1 MEEGVRATEKTAEEV
16 PVRIP
21 CIPYRTGDSP
31 ERLAAVCAR
40 GDSASAAIR
49 ASVSTV
55 LEAVRTRGD
64 AAVVEYTEQFD
75 HVRLSPEE
83 FRVPMG
89 VCEQALEEL
98 EPTLA
103 EALRAAHENIRR
115 FHEHHRPASWTVDDG
130 DGVVLGKR
138 YAPVAAAGLYVPG
151 GTAPLFSSVLMSVVP
166 AKVARVPR
174 VALCTPPSSAGLPS
188 PATLAACA
196 LAGVDEVY
204 RIGGIQAIAAMAYG
218 TGTVAPVDVIAGP
231 GNAFV
236 QEAKR
241 RLAGTVG
248 IDMVAGPSEIVVI
261 ADETANPAWIAADL
275 LSQAE
280 HGSGAEASVAIV
292 TSEGLGERIA
302 TEVDTQIRFLP
313 RSAMAEKALNAYG
326 TIFVVPD
333 LQTAC
338 ELTNR
343 IAPEHV
349 ELHTA
354 DPWALVDSIRCAGA
368 IFIGENSPEPVG
380 DYYAGTNH
388 ILPTG
393 RAARFAS
400 SVGVDTFLRAT
411 SLVAYTGQR
420 LAKTAAHIV
429 TLAEGEGLSAH
440 ARAAAIRVTHT

>member
-1 MEEGVRATEKTAEEV
+1 MRATERTAEEV

>member
-1 MEEGVRATEKTAEEV
+1 M
-16 PVRIP
+16 RIP